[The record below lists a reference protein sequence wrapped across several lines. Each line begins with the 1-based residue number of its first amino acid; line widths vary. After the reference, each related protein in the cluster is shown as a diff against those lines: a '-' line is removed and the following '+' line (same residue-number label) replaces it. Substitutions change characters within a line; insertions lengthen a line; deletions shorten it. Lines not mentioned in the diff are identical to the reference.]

1 MSTKTFPYKTLIW
14 AIALLLGVVIFKESV
29 AGIILNTEEI
39 RLPGFEMRVKKKEY
53 KEIMRIQDSIEQQFE
68 REQKVKDSLISTLEL
83 SIVDLKDEII
93 GCNSE
98 KVDSTTIAID
108 KKLND
113 LNQFNKMEKLN
124 KSWIQSIKLYK

>member
-1 MSTKTFPYKTLIW
+1 
-14 AIALLLGVVIFKESV
+14 
-29 AGIILNTEEI
+29 
-39 RLPGFEMRVKKKEY
+39 
-53 KEIMRIQDSIEQQFE
+53 MRIQDSIEQQFE
-68 REQKVKDSLISTLEL
+68 RERKLKDSLISSLEL

-124 KSWIQSIKLYK
+124 KSWIQSIKLPDQL

>member
-1 MSTKTFPYKTLIW
+1 
-14 AIALLLGVVIFKESV
+14 
-29 AGIILNTEEI
+29 
-39 RLPGFEMRVKKKEY
+39 MRVKKKEY
-53 KEIMRIQDSIEQQFE
+53 QEIMRIQDSIEQQFE
-68 REQKVKDSLISTLEL
+68 RERKLKDSLISSLEL

-124 KSWIQSIKLYK
+124 KSWIQSIKLPDQL

>member
-1 MSTKTFPYKTLIW
+1 MGL
-14 AIALLLGVVIFKESV
+14 VIFKESV
-29 AGIILNTEEI
+29 AGMILNTEEI
-39 RLPGFEMRVKKKEY
+39 KLPGFEMRVKKKEY
-53 KEIMRIQDSIEQQFE
+53 QEIMRIQDSIEQQFE
-68 REQKVKDSLISTLEL
+68 RERKLKDSLISTLEL

-124 KSWIQSIKLYK
+124 KSWIQSIKLPGQQ